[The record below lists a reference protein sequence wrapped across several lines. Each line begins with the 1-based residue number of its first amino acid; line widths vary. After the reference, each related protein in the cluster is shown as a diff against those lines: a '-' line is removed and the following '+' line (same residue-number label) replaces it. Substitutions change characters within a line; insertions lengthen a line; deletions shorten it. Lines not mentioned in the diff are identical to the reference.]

1 MESMKMKSMEERYEY
16 KKQKTIDMVLKD
28 VRNTGEILGITASTA
43 FRDESE
49 RDYFLEKAK
58 LVFDNGIET
67 TLNMPPEQMLLH
79 MFKKAMEIGNGNYDR
94 LMEALK

>member
-1 MESMKMKSMEERYEY
+1 MESIKVESMKMSYEEKE
-16 KKQKTIDMVLKD
+16 QKVIDMALKN
-28 VRNTGEILGITASTA
+28 VRSTGEMIGITAATS
-43 FRDESE
+43 FRDEFE
-49 RDYFLEKAK
+49 RDYFLKKAK

-67 TLNMPPEQMLLH
+67 TLNMSPEQMLLH

>member
-16 KKQKTIDMVLKD
+16 KKQKAIDMALKD
-28 VRNTGEILGITASTA
+28 IRNTGEILGITASTV

-58 LVFDNGIET
+58 LVFDDGIET

>member
-1 MESMKMKSMEERYEY
+1 MESIKVESMKMSYEEKE
-16 KKQKTIDMVLKD
+16 QKAIDMALKN
-28 VRNTGEILGITASTA
+28 VRSTGEIIGITAATN
-43 FRDESE
+43 FRDELE

-67 TLNMPPEQMLLH
+67 TLNMSPEQRLLYI
-79 MFKKAMEIGNGNYDR
+79 FKRAMEVSNGDYDG